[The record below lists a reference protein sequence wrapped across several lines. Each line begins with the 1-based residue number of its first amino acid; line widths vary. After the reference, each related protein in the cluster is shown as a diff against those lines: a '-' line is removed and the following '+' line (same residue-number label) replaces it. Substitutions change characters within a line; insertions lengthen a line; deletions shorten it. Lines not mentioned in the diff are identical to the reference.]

1 MGLYPAPA
9 TEGPAQGPFPCGKR
23 GGHVRVLKIRTSGGM
38 IALNREE
45 AVELRERLRRVRAA
59 QPASETIA
67 VSANAS
73 TSVTF
78 TSSEKIAVLELA
90 VLLDERQD
98 RG

>member
-1 MGLYPAPA
+1 M
-9 TEGPAQGPFPCGKR
+9 
-23 GGHVRVLKIRTSGGM
+23 RVLKVRTSGGM

-78 TSSEKIAVLELA
+78 TSSEKAAVLDVLTGWREDATADAMSQGLIDLKTALA
-90 VLLDERQD
+90 RDLDLDQPT
-98 RG
+98 

>member
-1 MGLYPAPA
+1 M
-9 TEGPAQGPFPCGKR
+9 
-23 GGHVRVLKIRTSGGM
+23 RVLKVRTSGGM
-38 IALNREE
+38 IELNREE

-78 TSSEKIAVLELA
+78 TSSEKTAVVNVLATWRNDSASGEMTRGLVDLEMALTRDLA
-90 VLLDERQD
+90 LERQT
-98 RG
+98 

>member
-1 MGLYPAPA
+1 M
-9 TEGPAQGPFPCGKR
+9 
-23 GGHVRVLKIRTSGGM
+23 RVLKVRTSGGM

-59 QPASETIA
+59 HPASETIA

-78 TSSEKIAVLELA
+78 TSSEKTAVLDVLDAWDDGMGPGLHDLKTALARDLEL
-90 VLLDERQD
+90 ERKRD
-98 RG
+98 

>member
-1 MGLYPAPA
+1 
-9 TEGPAQGPFPCGKR
+9 
-23 GGHVRVLKIRTSGGM
+23 VRVLKVRTSGGM
-38 IALNREE
+38 IELSRDE

-78 TSSEKIAVLELA
+78 TSSEKIAVLDVLDSWNDGAAMSRGLSDLKTALARDLEL
-90 VLLDERQD
+90 D
-98 RG
+98 RRA